1 MSDACDVV
9 VIGAGHNGLA
19 CGSYLARA
27 GLDVVVLE
35 KDPLQPGGCIYTVD
49 LESGAG
55 RLELGMFEHSGIR
68 ASGVAEEL
76 ELETRFG
83 LDFKLCDE
91 LVLAPCD
98 DGTAIALHNSLEQT
112 IEGFASVLGREE
124 AERYRA
130 FAAWSSRAVA
140 VLGQADNGPPPS
152 LRELAALADL
162 ALGADGRKLIQALFA
177 SSSTLLR
184 AYLGDPRLR
193 GLFEHWAAHSQQ
205 PPDDPGTAAGAL
217 MLAAWHGAPSARP
230 AGGSRGTAEALARCL
245 EGHGG
250 RLRLGAA
257 AERIELSGG
266 RAVAVRAGGER
277 IEARRAVVSAIDAR
291 RVFGGLIPR
300 EQVPAALMR
309 EVDGIHVGGR
319 NVSELKVDAVIE
331 GLPEVPGPP
340 GFERS
345 FMLSPNTD
353 ADIEAAFASIA
364 LGQLPERPP
373 LMIGYPSTREPGWT
387 RDPAHAVA
395 WVSTFVPWSRR
406 EGEWTREAL
415 EEAADWCWAA
425 AEKAIG
431 APMNVVERR
440 VTGPGDWVEH
450 TGNPYACPNHIEMSL
465 DQLLGNRPSPSLS
478 GYKTPV
484 AGLFLTGAGT
494 HPGGGVTG
502 MPGRNAAAV
511 ILRQLGVTRGGR
523 FDRAKAQAAMLR
535 DALKAAR
542 SLRSAS

>member
-1 MSDACDVV
+1 MKCDVV

-19 CGSYLARA
+19 CASYLARA
-27 GLDVVVLE
+27 GLDVVVVE
-35 KDPLQPGGCIYTVD
+35 QADEPGGCIYTVD
-49 LESGAG
+49 LESGVG

-76 ELETRFG
+76 ELESRFG

-98 DGTAIALHNSLEQT
+98 DGTAIAMHNSLERT
-112 IEGFASVLGREE
+112 IEGLAQSLGPDE
-124 AERYRA
+124 AERYRL
-130 FAAWSSRAVA
+130 FANWASRAVA
-140 VLGQADNGPPPS
+140 VLSQADNGPPPS

-162 ALGADGRKLIQALFA
+162 SLGADGRRLIQALFA
-177 SSSTLLR
+177 SSATMLR
-184 AYLGDPRLR
+184 SYLGDPRLR

-230 AGGSRGTAEALARCL
+230 AGGSRGTAEALVRCL

-250 RLRLGAA
+250 RLRLGSG
-257 AERIELSGG
+257 AERIELAGG
-266 RAVAVRAGGER
+266 RAVAVVAGGER
-277 IEARRAVVSAIDAR
+277 IEAGRAIVSAIDAR

-300 EQVPAALMR
+300 EEVPPALMR
-309 EVDGIHVGGR
+309 EVEGIHVGQR

-331 GLPEVPGPP
+331 ALPDVPGPP

-364 LGQLPERPP
+364 LGELPERPP

-387 RDPAHAVA
+387 ANPDHAVA

-406 EGEWTREAL
+406 DGEWTRDAL
-415 EEAADWCWAA
+415 DRAADWCWAA

-431 APMNVVERR
+431 APMKVIERR
-440 VTGPGDWVEH
+440 VTGPADWVAH
-450 TGNPYACPNHIEMSL
+450 TGNPHACPNHIEMSL

-484 AGLFLTGAGT
+484 PGLFLTGAGT

-502 MPGRNAAAV
+502 MPGRNAAGV
-511 ILRQLGVTRGGR
+511 VLRELGLRRGGR
-523 FDRAKAQAAMLR
+523 FERAKTQVAMLR
-535 DALKAAR
+535 DALRAAR
-542 SLRSAS
+542 SLRTA